1 MNRRQKIRGEESHDW
16 NARAQEALDEARK
29 MPQGAARTEAMK
41 KAGQLRVAAE
51 MKELLST
58 RSNKPAGS

>member
-1 MNRRQKIRGEESHDW
+1 
-16 NARAQEALDEARK
+16 

-58 RSNKPAGS
+58 RSNKLAGS